1 MYGLAAMQ
9 AYAAYKDRAYL
20 GYAETAWGSVRV
32 YTLSDNEI
40 RNGKSAV
47 KSITLQNECDGAS
60 LAGDKNNDRLNG
72 LSTGNFLILSA
83 LLAEATGNQTYL
95 IAATQSLDFFRSQ
108 LYDDQSGLV
117 RDYLSAVTYWYTIH
131 ALSTLYK
138 RNISDAALQKS
149 IHDYLAIQ
157 YNVALN
163 SYTDLRA
170 MQDPKKQTVA
180 LAHLV
185 SGIILEDDTT
195 NRATATPPVASPTTS
210 PTEVSQRLNDTDSAI
225 AGAAGGGIVFLV
237 LTGIG
242 IWLLRRRYRRQVVAR
257 KLEQQSV
264 NPVVPYPVDHRPV
277 MLESRNSGHNVMK
290 WYDEIPHPSKKQQMI
305 AERERNEQS
314 YTRLSHC
321 RDSLPTEQLIR
332 MLQARLQRTRNEV
345 EDISPPEYTSTLG
358 SK

>member
-1 MYGLAAMQ
+1 M
-9 AYAAYKDRAYL
+9 AYQQ
-20 GYAETAWGSVRV
+20 
-32 YTLSDNEI
+32 
-40 RNGKSAV
+40 GK
-47 KSITLQNECDGAS
+47 
-60 LAGDKNNDRLNG
+60 
-72 LSTGNFLILSA
+72 NFLILSA

-117 RDYLSAVTYWYTIH
+117 RDYLSAVTCKQGGGFVPYNTGFTIEGLAVLASMARDDVLKSQFLRDTVTAALYTSEWNASNGTMTREDWYTIH

-163 SYTDLRA
+163 AYTDLRA

-225 AGAAGGGIVFLV
+225 AWAAGGGIVFLV